1 MSGKLN
7 FLVRRCLLPAITLT
21 ILSAPSW
28 AQERNIRRITLV
40 TIKLDRIQEWKA
52 AAKEYMAEIKKS
64 GWDQPLT
71 AWASQTGPTN
81 QYAFVQYF
89 AKWSDLDSFPSKE
102 FAAEAA
108 PTMAKLLACDQ
119 SREVWVDEMQP
130 ELIIPGAEL
139 PKVVRTGRMRIVPGK
154 LDDELALYK
163 SDLVPALKKA
173 GITNFGIAVS
183 RYGTP
188 MNEIH
193 TYLGLDGWTGPFDG
207 SVGAQKVMSAEAYKA
222 YMAKTNGMIEG
233 IEYTI
238 WRFQPELSYLPEK
251 K

>member
-1 MSGKLN
+1 
-7 FLVRRCLLPAITLT
+7 LLAAITLT

-28 AQERNIRRITLV
+28 AQERNIRKVLFV
-40 TIKLDRIQEWKA
+40 TPKLDRTDVWKA
-52 AAKEYMAEIKKS
+52 AVKDYMAAVKKS

-71 AWASQTGPTN
+71 AWASQTGPA

-89 AKWSDLDSFPSKE
+89 AKWTDLDSFPSKDL
-102 FAAEAA
+102 AADLA
-108 PTMAKLLACDQ
+108 PVMAKLQGTTL
-119 SREVWVDEMQP
+119 SLETWVDEMQP
-130 ELIIPGAEL
+130 ELTIPGAEL
-139 PKVVRTGRMRIVPGK
+139 PKVVRTGRMRIMPGK
-154 LDDELALYK
+154 LDNELALYK
-163 SDLVPALKKA
+163 NDLVPAFKKA
-173 GITNFGIAVS
+173 GVTNFGIAVS

-188 MNEIH
+188 TNEIH
-193 TYLGLDGWTGPFDG
+193 TYIGLEGWAGLFDG

>member
-1 MSGKLN
+1 MSGKLK
-7 FLVRRCLLPAITLT
+7 FLGRRCVLAAITLT
-21 ILSAPSW
+21 ILAKPSW
-28 AQERNIRRITLV
+28 AQERNIRKITIV
-40 TIKLDRIQEWKA
+40 TPKLDRMEEWIA
-52 AAKEYMAEIKKS
+52 AVKDYMATVKKS

-71 AWASQTGPTN
+71 AWASQTGPA

-89 AKWSDLDSFPSKE
+89 AKWTDLDSYPSKE
-102 FAAEAA
+102 LATNLA
-108 PTMAKLLACDQ
+108 PIMTKLRGSTL
-119 SREVWVDEMQP
+119 SLETWVDEMQP
-130 ELIIPGAEL
+130 ELTIPGTEL
-139 PKVVRTGRMRIVPGK
+139 PKVVRTGRMHIVPGK

-163 SDLVPALKKA
+163 SDLVPALRKA
-173 GITNFGIAVS
+173 GVTNFGIAVS

-193 TYLGLDGWTGPFDG
+193 THLGLDGWTGLFDG
-207 SVGAQKVMSAEAYKA
+207 SVGSQKVMSADAYKA
-222 YMAKTNGMIEG
+222 YMAKATGMIEG

>member
-1 MSGKLN
+1 MSGNLK
-7 FLVRRCLLPAITLT
+7 FFSRRCLLAAITLT
-21 ILSAPSW
+21 ILAAPSW
-28 AQERNIRRITLV
+28 AQERNIRKITIV
-40 TIKLDRIQEWKA
+40 TPKSDRLDEWKA
-52 AAKEYMAEIKKS
+52 AVKDYMATVKKS

-71 AWASQTGPTN
+71 AWASQTGPA

-89 AKWSDLDSFPSKE
+89 AKWPDLDSYPSKDL
-102 FAAEAA
+102 ATDLA
-108 PTMAKLLACDQ
+108 PVMAKLRASDQ
-119 SREVWVDEMQP
+119 SLEIWVDEMQP
-130 ELIIPGAEL
+130 DLTIPGAEL